1 VIELG
6 VAFALNVEVDGK
18 KELYNEVKD
27 EYVRAP
33 VYDHTM
39 PGFLVRY
46 LDIYLPQV
54 DRVLIDEAHDANS
67 NDCHAAYKMV
77 KPGGCLLMMRDES
90 QALNQWASADLDAQ
104 NRLMAGATEHQSP
117 RNFRCA
123 LSICEL
129 AQTVLDEQ
137 GRDITIIPVRDVVGC
152 VEYSSLYAAPFDL
165 STTNLVLS
173 RLVAHLPIMYSVLLS
188 KKIPCVIIGHENT
201 GKRLLALLVGVST
214 ERGRTSRVLLSR
226 SRELLLVK
234 VTTLA
239 KNKCTSDTFD
249 LYSALLATLEV
260 FAASDGVNLDAPG
273 AVDAFKA
280 HIHNIYNPTV
290 LDGESFVGIVRL
302 SSIHRA
308 KGLKARH
315 VRIVQPDLVPLAD
328 RVAKG
333 GWHAHEEL
341 CAKYV
346 AYTRAEDRLIFLPM
360 LPRFTRDTFLEL
372 FEPNADDD
380 ASEGSDAELPSSSQD
395 TAVPEDVSNEVDL
408 ALRELRLQAMP
419 ESREALNKVVKTLL
433 FQVHPDRNFGSAAAK
448 DFTQRIL
455 HARSVLMS
463 QL

>member
-1 VIELG
+1 
-6 VAFALNVEVDGK
+6 
-18 KELYNEVKD
+18 
-27 EYVRAP
+27 
-33 VYDHTM
+33 
-39 PGFLVRY
+39 
-46 LDIYLPQV
+46 
-54 DRVLIDEAHDANS
+54 
-67 NDCHAAYKMV
+67 
-77 KPGGCLLMMRDES
+77 
-90 QALNQWASADLDAQ
+90 
-104 NRLMAGATEHQSP
+104 
-117 RNFRCA
+117 
-123 LSICEL
+123 
-129 AQTVLDEQ
+129 
-137 GRDITIIPVRDVVGC
+137 
-152 VEYSSLYAAPFDL
+152 
-165 STTNLVLS
+165 
-173 RLVAHLPIMYSVLLS
+173 VAHLPIMYSVLLS

-226 SRELLLVK
+226 SRELLLAK